1 MEAGGIAASQEEAAR
16 RLGFNA
22 IVADAIGVSMEQ
34 PALQILSQNRIM
46 SIATVRPDGW
56 PQSTIVG
63 YANEGWRLYFLI
75 YRTSQKFENLQHD
88 DRVSISVGQEPRSL
102 REIKA
107 VYAGCHAREVMDLKE
122 RTHAWDLLA
131 ERHPNL
137 TDLAPPGNDEVATMV
152 AECRFA
158 SVLDYSQG
166 LGHTEALIIE
176 TTR

>member
-1 MEAGGIAASQEEAAR
+1 
-16 RLGFNA
+16 
-22 IVADAIGVSMEQ
+22 MEQ

-46 SIATVRPDGW
+46 NIATVRPDGW

-75 YRTSQKFENLQHD
+75 YRTSQKFQNLQHD
-88 DRVSISVGQEPRSL
+88 NRVSISVGPEPRSL

-137 TDLAPPGNDEVATMV
+137 TDLAPPQNDEVATMV
-152 AECRFA
+152 AECRFV

-166 LGHTEALIIE
+166 LGHTEALTIE